1 MALLL
6 VALPAGLSGCD
17 TGAPRLIVEASWP
30 GRKLQGL
37 AQSAGLLSAVA
48 PEAVPVRG
56 MDRFDSTPAASGP
69 APSPVSWRD
78 LWEQHPIGILVLC
91 AALLLSGLLSLGLLW
106 RNRQLKAQ
114 KELFGAVVSQASDGI
129 VVIDTESLGF
139 VQFNDAACAA
149 LGYARNEFARL
160 SLSDVQAELDTGEV
174 RRRTAEIIAAGSGDL
189 DTLHRHKD
197 GSLRHVRTSNQV
209 IHRDG
214 RPYLAAI
221 WVDITERLAV
231 QRALRDSET
240 RFRETFEQAA
250 VGIAHVAPDGHWLRV
265 NQKLCDILGYGR
277 DELLQLSFQ
286 DLTYPDDLNADL
298 SLLEQTLRDEISS
311 YRMEKRYLHK
321 NGDPVWAELTVA
333 LVRRDDGSP
342 DYFISVVED
351 IGQRKQD
358 RAALE
363 QASVLYRGLIENMR
377 DGVAVYQAVDD
388 GNDFVFVTLNPA
400 GARSSRLRAEDVIGR
415 RVREVFPG
423 IEAIGLFEVFQRVYR
438 SGEPEAYKVT
448 RYQDERIEL
457 WVENYVY
464 KLPSGEL
471 VAVFADVSEQKAA
484 EQALLESQATLEQMA
499 YYDVLT
505 GLPNRRLL
513 LDRLGQALAVADRG
527 DAWLAVCYLDL
538 DGFKPVNDQHGR
550 DTGDLL
556 LRAVADR
563 LQGTVGPSDT
573 VARWGG
579 DEFALLL
586 IGLSGIEACEERL
599 ELMLRQLAEPYQ
611 VQQHSLSVSASIGV
625 ALYPQ
630 DNVDADAL
638 LRHADQAMY
647 LAKQR
652 GRNRFQF
659 FDPTT
664 DDLATAHR
672 EWLRRIARALEE
684 DELCLVYQPIVDM
697 RRGHVEAVE
706 ALVRWRHTEQ
716 GLLLPSAFLP
726 MIEGGDLI
734 RQLDRW
740 VLERA
745 LEDLAQWARQGLSL
759 GLHVNVS
766 THSLTEVGFIPTVQS
781 MIRAHSGLRPEQ
793 IGIEILESAALE
805 DLDACTD
812 VIRKGRA
819 AGLRFALDN
828 FGSGYSSLTYFRHL
842 PADIIK
848 VDQGFVRDMLRDQND
863 LRIVEAVIGL
873 GRAFSRSIIGE
884 GVESE
889 AHGLMLLRFGC
900 DLGQGNG
907 IARPM
912 PAEQVASWLQGYRQP
927 RHWHS
932 AAANIWKP
940 EDLPLLT
947 METEH
952 RGWVDAILRQARGDA
967 DATPP
972 VQDER
977 NCRFG
982 RWYNTDGRR
991 QYGHLGVFRDMA
1003 PLHSSVHALG
1013 AELID
1018 QHRRGEA
1025 PTPEMLDRLRAASD
1039 ALIDRL
1045 TLLQSALIDRNAEFT
1060 PPQLG
1065 GRTLAEPEAER
1076 LGQAPRTL
1084 AERPASTGELE

>member
-1 MALLL
+1 M
-6 VALPAGLSGCD
+6 GGS
-17 TGAPRLIVEASWP
+17 
-30 GRKLQGL
+30 
-37 AQSAGLLSAVA
+37 
-48 PEAVPVRG
+48 
-56 MDRFDSTPAASGP
+56 DRFVSTPSAYGV
-69 APSPVSWRD
+69 PSVSVGWRD
-78 LWEQHPIGILVLC
+78 LWEQHPIGLLALC
-91 AALLLSGLLSLGLLW
+91 AALLLSGLLTLGLFW
-106 RNRQLKAQ
+106 RNRQLKAE
-114 KELFGAVVSQASDGI
+114 KELFSAVVSQASDGI

-139 VQFNDAACAA
+139 VQFNDAACSA
-149 LGYARNEFARL
+149 LGYTRNEFARL
-160 SLSDVQAELDTGEV
+160 SLFDVQAELDAREV
-174 RRRTAEIIAAGSGDL
+174 RRRAAEIIATGRGDL

-197 GSLRHVRTSNQV
+197 GSLRHVRASNQV
-209 IHRDG
+209 IRRDG

-221 WVDITERLAV
+221 WVDITERLAAE
-231 QRALRDSET
+231 RALRDSET

-250 VGIAHVAPDGHWLRV
+250 VGIAHVAPDGQWLRV
-265 NQKLCDILGYGR
+265 NQTLCDILGYGR
-277 DELLQLSFQ
+277 DELLQLRFQ
-286 DLTYPDDLNADL
+286 DLTFPEDLDADL
-298 SLLEQTLRDEISS
+298 ALLRQTLSGEIAS

-363 QASVLYRGLIENMR
+363 KASVLYRGLIENMR

-388 GNDFVFVTLNPA
+388 GSDFVFVTLNPA
-400 GARSSRLRAEDVIGR
+400 GARSGRLHANDVIGR
-415 RVREVFPG
+415 SVREVFPG
-423 IEAIGLFEVFQRVYR
+423 IDATGLFAVFQRVYR
-438 SGEPEAYKVT
+438 TGAPEGYKVT
-448 RYQDERIEL
+448 RYQDERVEL

-471 VAVFADVSEQKAA
+471 VAVFADVSDQKAA
-484 EQALLESQATLEQMA
+484 EQALLESRATLEQMA

-513 LDRLGQALAVADRG
+513 LDRLGQALSVADRG

-550 DTGDLL
+550 DVGDLL

-563 LQGTVGPSDT
+563 LQGTVGASDT

-586 IGLSGIEACEERL
+586 TGLSGIEACEERL

-611 VQQHSLSVSASIGV
+611 VQQHQLSVSASIGV

-672 EWLRRIARALEE
+672 DRLRSIARALEE

-697 RRGHVEAVE
+697 RRGRVEAVE
-706 ALVRWRHTEQ
+706 ALVRWRHAEH
-716 GLLLPSAFLP
+716 GLMLPSAFLP
-726 MIEGGDLI
+726 LIEGGDLI

-740 VLERA
+740 VLQRA
-745 LEDLAQWARQGLSL
+745 LEDLALWTRQGLSL
-759 GLHVNVS
+759 RLHVNVS
-766 THSLTEVGFIPTVQS
+766 AHSLTEASFIPSVES
-781 MIRAHSGLRPEQ
+781 LIAAHPGLQPEQ
-793 IGIEILESAALE
+793 VGLEILESAALE
-805 DLDACTD
+805 DLDAYTD
-812 VIRKGRA
+812 VIRNGSA

-848 VDQGFVRDMLRDQND
+848 VDQGFVRNMLRDQDD

-912 PAEQVASWLQGYRQP
+912 PAEQVVPWLQSYRQP

-967 DATPP
+967 NATPP
-972 VQDER
+972 AQDEQ

-1013 AELID
+1013 AELMD

-1025 PTPEMLDRLRAASD
+1025 PTREMLDRLRAASD

-1045 TLLQSALIDRNAEFT
+1045 TLLQSAVIDRNAEFM
-1060 PPQLG
+1060 PPQVG
-1065 GRTLAEPEAER
+1065 ARPDAEPEADR
-1076 LGQAPRTL
+1076 LVPAPPTL
-1084 AERPASTGELE
+1084 DERPAATGQAE